1 LVVVECGFCW
11 DFCGFWC
18 AERGFLRG
26 KRGEVV
32 VNCVA
37 ESDSKKLTEIG
48 TAFLS
53 LFFGSMSDRQIRKIS
68 TPKKMGAP
76 KDAPMLR

>member
-1 LVVVECGFCW
+1 
-11 DFCGFWC
+11 
-18 AERGFLRG
+18 
-26 KRGEVV
+26 
-32 VNCVA
+32 
-37 ESDSKKLTEIG
+37 
-48 TAFLS
+48 LS